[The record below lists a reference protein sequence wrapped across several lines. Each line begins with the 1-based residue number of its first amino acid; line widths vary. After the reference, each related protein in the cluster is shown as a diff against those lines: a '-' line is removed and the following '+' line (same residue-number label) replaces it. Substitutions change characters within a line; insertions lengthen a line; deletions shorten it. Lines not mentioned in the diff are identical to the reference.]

1 MRWLALHFFRL
12 PIEVL
17 ALTAPAAAIAR
28 QRVVAAD
35 VAAETLGIRPGMRLA
50 DALALSA
57 ALRPHERQPAREQA
71 MLESL
76 ACWAGHFTPQVSLAP
91 PDTLLLEI
99 GGCLRLFGGQAAL
112 LDAIRQGAGAQ
123 GLSLHFG
130 LADTP
135 QAARWL
141 ARIDSIADDW
151 QGALATLPV
160 TVLELSDAAHK
171 RLRAL
176 GLDTLGQLFAL
187 PSATLGQRFGPQL
200 PLQLA
205 RARGELADPQPPF
218 AFPERFAQRLELPA
232 KVEHAEH
239 LLFAARR
246 LLLALAGWLAART
259 AGISTCTLLM
269 THDDCA
275 PTRLPLG
282 FSALTRDA
290 ERFLRVAREQLERH
304 TLVAPVVELQ
314 LLAEAPQALPG
325 NNSTLFGQ
333 QGAGDIGPVVERLRA
348 RLGEGA
354 VHGLALQDDHR
365 PECAS
370 RTVAW
375 PDDTPAAPAGSAP
388 RPLWL
393 QPEPQPLHEVAGR
406 PTHDGTP
413 LRLLTRAE
421 RIESG
426 WWDAGEALGDLRRD
440 YFVAVTAQGHWL
452 WIFRDP
458 AGWWLHGYFG

>member
-1 MRWLALHFFRL
+1 MLAL
-12 PIEVL
+12 P
-17 ALTAPAAAIAR
+17 APAAAVAQ
-28 QRVVAAD
+28 QRIVAAD
-35 VAAETLGIRPGMRLA
+35 RPAEQAGIRPGMRLA
-50 DALALSA
+50 DALALTA
-57 ALRPHERQPAREQA
+57 ALRPHERQPAREHA

-112 LDAIRQGAGAQ
+112 LDAIRQGAEAQ
-123 GLSLHFG
+123 GLSLRFG

-135 QAARWL
+135 LAAHWL
-141 ARIDSIADDW
+141 TLADSTADDW
-151 QGALATLPV
+151 QAALAALPV
-160 TVLELSDAAHK
+160 AVLALNDGACK

-187 PSATLGQRFGPQL
+187 PSASLGHRFGQQL

-205 RARGELADPQPPF
+205 RARGELADPQVPF
-218 AFPERFAQRLELPA
+218 AFPERFVQRLELPA
-232 KVEHAEH
+232 RVEHADH

-246 LLLALAGWLAART
+246 LLLALAGWLAARM
-259 AGISTCTLLM
+259 AGISTCTLVLQ
-269 THDDCA
+269 HEDIP
-275 PTRLPLG
+275 PTRLALG
-282 FSALTRDA
+282 FAALTRDA
-290 ERFLRVAREQLERH
+290 ERFLRVTREQLERH
-304 TLVAPVVELQ
+304 TLAEPVVELQ
-314 LLAEAPQALPG
+314 LIADAPQDLPG
-325 NNSTLFGQ
+325 NNSALFGQ

-348 RLGEGA
+348 RLGDTA

-370 RTVAW
+370 RAVDW
-375 PDDTPAAPAGSAP
+375 PDEKSAAQPAATQ

-393 QPEPQPLHEVAGR
+393 KPEPQALHEVAGR
-406 PTHDGTP
+406 PTHGGTP

-426 WWDAGEALGDLRRD
+426 WWDADEALGDLRRD
-440 YFVAVTAQGHWL
+440 YFVAVTAQGNWL